1 MSYREEA
8 LRVLKESDGN
18 IIDASH
24 EIYGGPESIALY
36 VIQIGLEK
44 LKSQVR
50 RDNRR
55 EIKREIQPEFVKGK
69 VTGSVVPSKAFQK
82 RIIKNTQRLFSNE
95 EGWMIGDINIGMM
108 TREQLFAQAVA
119 ERKSAKGCLQN
130 AQFYEALA
138 EPLQPGQ
145 RADAYWKPETA
156 TKIKRDIW
164 KENKDRRPELR

>member
-8 LRVLKESDGN
+8 LRVLKENDN
-18 IIDASH
+18 NTMDASH
-24 EIYGGPESIALY
+24 AIYDGPVNIALY
-36 VIQIGLEK
+36 VIQVGLDK
-44 LKSQVR
+44 LKSQIR

-82 RIIKNTQRLFSNE
+82 RILKNTQRLFSVE
-95 EGWMIGDINIGMM
+95 EGWMIGDINIGVM
-108 TREQLFAQAVA
+108 TKEQLIAQSVA

-130 AQFYEALA
+130 AQFYEVLA
-138 EPLQPGQ
+138 EPLQAGQ
-145 RADAYWKPETA
+145 RVDAYWKPETA

-164 KENKDRRPELR
+164 KDNKDRRPELR